1 MIKLIARS
9 QSGAMLIELV
19 LILVGAVMPVLV
31 AATSLAQ
38 VLEAQSRLDL
48 ITREASRGYALAANH
63 QQGMAQMLVLQQQP
77 VLNSPISL
85 TLTCAST
92 CEAGDSYQVSGLVR
106 LELFSVPFL
115 SDITISLSS
124 KVKASLDKYLE
135 R

>member
-19 LILVGAVMPVLV
+19 LILVGAVMPVLL

-48 ITREASRGYALAANH
+48 ITREASRGYALAADH
-63 QQGMAQMLVLQQQP
+63 QQGVTQVMALQQQR

-92 CEAGDSYQVSGLVR
+92 CEAGDSYQVSGLMR
-106 LELFSVPFL
+106 LELFSVPLL
-115 SDITISLSS
+115 SNITISLSS
-124 KVKASLDKYLE
+124 IVKANLDKYLE